1 MAETKAKTTKNAS
14 TRKKTGADKDSSVG
28 KTSKEILDKG
38 LEASKKWFA
47 SAKKTIS
54 EWGDE
59 GVKQVEIVKL
69 NSKMEKGYTALGR
82 LVYAKLSGSKAS
94 SVSKG
99 DEEIG
104 EVVKLLSDMARKIK
118 KLGGTPS
125 KSTAKKS
132 AKKDD
137 EEEVKALPDKT
148 ASTRKRASGKKN
160 DGKTEKTTARSRKA
174 SSAGTSSKKTATKS
188 ASGKKTTSKR
198 TSTRSKKSEE

>member
-1 MAETKAKTTKNAS
+1 MAETKSKTKKTAS
-14 TRKKTGADKDSSVG
+14 TRKKAGADTDSSVG

-82 LVYAKLSGSKAS
+82 LVYARLSGSKAA
-94 SVSKG
+94 SVSKD

-148 ASTRKRASGKKN
+148 ATTRKRASGKKT
-160 DGKTEKTTARSRKA
+160 DGAAEKTTARSRKA
-174 SSAGTSSKKTATKS
+174 SSAGTSSKKTAAKS
-188 ASGKKTTSKR
+188 VSGKKTTSKR
-198 TSTRSKKSEE
+198 TSSRSKKSGE

>member
-1 MAETKAKTTKNAS
+1 MAETKSKTKKPAS
-14 TRKKTGADKDSSVG
+14 TRKKTGADTDSSVG

-82 LVYAKLSGSKAS
+82 LVYARLSGSKAA
-94 SVSKG
+94 SVSKD

-148 ASTRKRASGKKN
+148 ATTRKRASGKKT
-160 DGKTEKTTARSRKA
+160 DGAAEKTTARSRKA

-198 TSTRSKKSEE
+198 TSSRSKKSGE

>member
-1 MAETKAKTTKNAS
+1 MAETKAKTTKTAS

-82 LVYAKLSGSKAS
+82 LVYAKLSGSKAA
-94 SVSKG
+94 SVSKD

-148 ASTRKRASGKKN
+148 ASARKRASGKKTE
-160 DGKTEKTTARSRKA
+160 GKTEKTTARSRKA
-174 SSAGTSSKKTATKS
+174 SSAGTSSKKTAAKS